1 MTNDK
6 RILLGH
12 GSGGKLSQELIRDV
26 FFRHFQNPILAQLG
40 DSAIVELPG
49 CPAPEEPPFPGGT
62 SIKPPSTGGREKGAG
77 DTLTPS
83 LCSGQALPSPLKGE
97 GSKHQVGST
106 RVAFTTD
113 SFVVKP
119 LFFPGGDIGRLAISG
134 TVNDL
139 AVMGARPLFLSTAFI
154 LEEGLEMSLLERVVS
169 SMKET
174 AMEAGVIISTGDTKV
189 VEKGSADGLYINT
202 AGIGV
207 VEDSL
212 YISPD
217 RIKTGDKILLSGTLG
232 NHGVAILAARKGLLE
247 VWAYCNTPILSDCAP
262 LAGMIQKALGAC
274 RDIRFMRD
282 PTRGGLATTLNEVA
296 NGRDFAILLFEE
308 SIPVREEV
316 GAACELLGLDPM
328 YLANEGKVVIV
339 CPEADAGRVLDVLR
353 RHPLGKDS
361 AIIGEVVK
369 GPAGRVFMKTLVGG
383 TRVID
388 MPASDPLPRIC

>member
-1 MTNDK
+1 MTGDK
-6 RILLGH
+6 KILLGH
-12 GSGGKLSQELIRDV
+12 GSGGKLSHELIKDV
-26 FFRHFQNPILAQLG
+26 FFRHFQNPILAQFG
-40 DSAIVELPG
+40 DSAIVELPQMR
-49 CPAPEEPPFPGGT
+49 T
-62 SIKPPSTGGREKGAG
+62 SERGMRNSKSKIRNPHS
-77 DTLTPS
+77 
-83 LCSGQALPSPLKGE
+83 ALRTKL
-97 GSKHQVGST
+97 
-106 RVAFTTD
+106 AFTTD

-174 AMEAGVIISTGDTKV
+174 AIEAGVIISTGDTKV

-212 YISPD
+212 CISPD
-217 RIKTGDKILLSGTLG
+217 RIRTGDKILLSGTLG
-232 NHGVAILAARKGLLE
+232 DHGVAILAARKESALGGPESQLK
-247 VWAYCNTPILSDCAP
+247 SDCAP
-262 LAGMIQKALGAC
+262 LAGMIQEALGAC
-274 RDIRFMRD
+274 KDIRFMRD

-296 NGRDFAILLFEE
+296 TGRDFGILLFEE
-308 SIPVREEV
+308 SIPVREGV
-316 GAACELLGLDPM
+316 SAACELLGLDPM

-369 GPAGRVFMKTLVGG
+369 GPVGRVFMKTLVGG

>member
-1 MTNDK
+1 MTGDK
-6 RILLGH
+6 KILLGH
-12 GSGGKLSQELIRDV
+12 GSGGKLSHELIKEI
-26 FFRHFQNPILAQLG
+26 FFRHFQNPVLAQLG
-40 DSAIVELPG
+40 DSAIVELPV
-49 CPAPEEPPFPGGT
+49 CPTPSATTNPKEPPSPGGR
-62 SIKPPSTGGREKGAG
+62 G
-77 DTLTPS
+77 
-83 LCSGQALPSPLKGE
+83 KGE
-97 GSKHQVGST
+97 GSTYGTTIKL
-106 RVAFTTD
+106 AFTTD

-212 YISPD
+212 CISPD

-232 NHGVAILAARKGLLE
+232 DHGVAILAARKESTLGGPESTSGGLK
-247 VWAYCNTPILSDCAP
+247 SDCAP
-262 LAGMIQKALGAC
+262 LAGMIQEALGAC
-274 RDIRFMRD
+274 KDIRFMRD

-296 NGRDFAILLFEE
+296 NGRDFGILLFEE

-316 GAACELLGLDPM
+316 SAACELLGLDPV
-328 YLANEGKVVIV
+328 YLANEGKIVIV
-339 CPEADAGRVLDVLR
+339 CPEADVGRVLDVLR